1 MFLIITFSFRSY
13 THFVSSISWR
23 MLSLCL
29 HLTFAMSKL
38 HLQSLLDFCFLV
50 CHLWL
55 CAGTRTSLDI
65 FLCILP
71 DKFFFP
77 CHCFGLLCSCLEVCY
92 CSIYSLFEVIQAAR
106 LKEHHCRLLEVY
118 DFFFFFASKPYLP
131 RRSRHFLLYPW
142 PFLVSLDLARCTL
155 SCCVQFGYVSFVFC
169 FVLWWCP
176 QTMQWH
182 W

>member
-1 MFLIITFSFRSY
+1 
-13 THFVSSISWR
+13 

-118 DFFFFFASKPYLP
+118 DFFFFLHPSLIC
-131 RRSRHFLLYPW
+131 
-142 PFLVSLDLARCTL
+142 LVVLGISFCIPDLSLFHLI
-155 SCCVQFGYVSFVFC
+155 
-169 FVLWWCP
+169 
-176 QTMQWH
+176 
-182 W
+182 